1 MRADVCALV
10 FASLR
15 RCMVAYEGACVGVS
29 AYVRTRVR
37 TYVLTR
43 VLAYSNTIGVL
54 LGRAFRTRN
63 ET

>member
-1 MRADVCALV
+1 
-10 FASLR
+10 
-15 RCMVAYEGACVGVS
+15 MVAYEGACVGVS